1 MYYQALWLAKNSV
14 LYNYATNRIWRAY
27 LQNVLSPST
36 VKIEIYTEMC
46 SYLLQVFSNVFI
58 LWQTLLIS
66 QLQPYKCFVYWQTEL
81 SPSPVYGQTELS
93 PWREPSLW
101 INHSSILYN
110 MRCLGKRV
118 CNWAMWIFFFNWDF
132 GPPFHYLGSFPF
144 SKGQIFFFSKNKV
157 NSPFVH
163 SQIR

>member
-1 MYYQALWLAKNSV
+1 MVYYVVS
-14 LYNYATNRIWRAY
+14 YYIWRAY

-36 VKIEIYTEMC
+36 IKIEIYTEMC

-66 QLQPYKCFVYWQTEL
+66 QLQPYKYFVYWQTEL

-101 INHSSILYN
+101 ILVHACYIKCAQCDMVELKWGHEGWFWVN
-110 MRCLGKRV
+110 
-118 CNWAMWIFFFNWDF
+118 AMWEDGSIVFIVIF
-132 GPPFHYLGSFPF
+132 
-144 SKGQIFFFSKNKV
+144 
-157 NSPFVH
+157 
-163 SQIR
+163 

>member
-1 MYYQALWLAKNSV
+1 MRHYVGNYEAWYLWNHHIWKKEVLWLV
-14 LYNYATNRIWRAY
+14 LEEPHFFSMMFIWRAY

-36 VKIEIYTEMC
+36 IKIEIYTEMC

-66 QLQPYKCFVYWQTEL
+66 QLQPYKYFVYWQTEL

-101 INHSSILYN
+101 ILVHACYIKCAQCDMVELKWGHEGWVWVN
-110 MRCLGKRV
+110 
-118 CNWAMWIFFFNWDF
+118 AMWGD
-132 GPPFHYLGSFPF
+132 GSW
-144 SKGQIFFFSKNKV
+144 
-157 NSPFVH
+157 
-163 SQIR
+163 